1 MKAKKDHDSDEER
14 ENEEVAPPTVTE
26 DAVKNTPISPPSQ
39 NSDANRRSERQMEV
53 IRYSYLEDP
62 EEGVL
67 FEEHS
72 VELKCPFCNTNAYSI
87 VEYKSN
93 ILGYLVSLILLFA
106 LGWLSFWILPL
117 VLSLTKSAVHR
128 CSKCLNEVKNNSLL
142 GFNSM
147 EDKVISFNIGSFG
160 VILSRKY
167 LLYIVLSLTWLI
179 VLIML
184 LTSGV
189 NMNETRPITNY
200 TWVEYKNDWGYQAF
214 IKNPREAIP

>member
-1 MKAKKDHDSDEER
+1 MKTKKEHDSDEER
-14 ENEEVAPPTVTE
+14 EDEAVPEPTQEEIVR
-26 DAVKNTPISPPSQ
+26 DTPISPPSQ
-39 NSDANRRSERQMEV
+39 VSDTNRRGEREIDV

-67 FEEHS
+67 FEEKS
-72 VELKCPFCNTNAYSI
+72 WEIKCPYCNTSAFSI

-93 ILGYLVSLILLFA
+93 ILGYLISLILLFA

-128 CSKCLNEVKNNSLL
+128 CSKWLNEVKNNSLL

-160 VILSRKY
+160 IILSRKY

-189 NMNETRPITNY
+189 KL
-200 TWVEYKNDWGYQAF
+200 EYCIGFNFEMDNKFLQ
-214 IKNPREAIP
+214 